1 MKKLT
6 GFFFAGLTVA
16 VLAGGCSQGKK
27 ESAEP
32 IPQTKTKAVRMDTV
46 IQRPKKFES
55 IHKEEL
61 EQHET
66 SGNKSRSPKP

>member
-32 IPQTKTKAVRMDTV
+32 IPQTKTKAD
-46 IQRPKKFES
+46 KKREDS
-55 IHKEEL
+55 Y
-61 EQHET
+61 
-66 SGNKSRSPKP
+66 